1 MHINSE
7 EIQHLQFL
15 GTDLNGETANL
26 STAQLIFLESED
38 PDKEINFHINLPW
51 GLVTTGM
58 DRDYLISGLEVRAY
72 GLIDHVIPNR
82 DDLEHL
88 DKRDKWYVRYEWR

>member
-1 MHINSE
+1 LFLHINSE

-15 GTDLNGETANL
+15 GTALNGETANL
-26 STAQLIFLESED
+26 LTTQLIFLESED
-38 PDKEINFHINLPW
+38 PDKGINFYINLPG

-58 DRDYLISGLEVRAY
+58 DRDCLMSGLEVREY
-72 GLIDHVIPNR
+72 GLIDHVILDHVIRNR

-88 DKRDKWYVRYEWR
+88 DERDK